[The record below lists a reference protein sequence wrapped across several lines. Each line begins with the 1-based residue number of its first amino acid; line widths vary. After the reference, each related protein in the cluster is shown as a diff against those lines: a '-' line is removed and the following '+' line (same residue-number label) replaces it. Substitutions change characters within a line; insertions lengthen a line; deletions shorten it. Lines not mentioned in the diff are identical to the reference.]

1 MLSFCSS
8 LPKKNRKMSKIF
20 AGMGAFG
27 KRTQGSMFLSV
38 KKFCF
43 KENLSPDRNG
53 VSFCGD

>member
-1 MLSFCSS
+1 MLSFCSP
-8 LPKKNRKMSKIF
+8 LPEKNRKMPEIF
-20 AGMGAFG
+20 AGMDGFG
-27 KRTQGSMFLSV
+27 RRTQGPVFLSV